1 MSGEL
6 VFLVNPMF
14 FSYITWKS
22 ILVHVRV
29 VQGRI
34 QEFLIGGRGGG
45 GGGAPNIAEFRK
57 DCWNFFVANYL

>member
-14 FSYITWKS
+14 FFYITCKS

-45 GGGAPNIAEFRK
+45 RGAPNIAELRK

>member
-14 FSYITWKS
+14 FFYITCKS

-34 QEFLIGGRGGG
+34 QEFLIGGGGG
-45 GGGAPNIAEFRK
+45 GLQTLLNSVRTVETF
-57 DCWNFFVANYL
+57 L